1 MITAT
6 WHGHAQPTAPAPHL
20 LTRVADT
27 IALWRRRAR
36 DRAELAHLTERDLR
50 DARISQ
56 TTLRDELAK
65 PFWRG

>member
-1 MITAT
+1 MITAA
-6 WHGHAQPTAPAPHL
+6 WRGNVEPTAQTPRL
-20 LTRVADT
+20 LARVTET

-50 DARISQ
+50 DARISPI
-56 TTLRDELAK
+56 TLRDELAK

>member
-6 WHGHAQPTAPAPHL
+6 WHGRAQPAAHAPRL
-20 LTRVADT
+20 LARVTET